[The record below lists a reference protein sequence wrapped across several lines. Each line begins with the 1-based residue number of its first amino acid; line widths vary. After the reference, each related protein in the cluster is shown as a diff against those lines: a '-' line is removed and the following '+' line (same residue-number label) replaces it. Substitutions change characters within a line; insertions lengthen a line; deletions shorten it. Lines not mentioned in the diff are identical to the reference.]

1 MQIYLFQN
9 GKQEGPFGLPRIA
22 ARLVSGD
29 LDSATPAWREGMADW
44 LPLNHPVW
52 AEAGIVAPPP
62 KAVAAPAEEEVALA
76 NEPGPAEAEPV
87 APQETGD
94 PGQEEEAETSGG
106 ELIPE
111 GSGEPIEQAE
121 EEQSSHAFAN
131 YREDDFKP
139 PSYEEMEAEMAQ
151 LRARRETFPELIGK
165 KAFESG
171 LRDEEIEE
179 AWAEVE
185 KMKAGGNEDGLSEA
199 FARLGRAVLAAGVTD
214 PSLDE
219 AREEEQEISDR
230 MLNLQMQLRRMGGGR
245 RVKQPSR
252 WRKWIVLFLLAL
264 FMGGLVTVLV
274 LFGTDLSDSISALFD

>member
-22 ARLVSGD
+22 ARLVSGE

-62 KAVAAPAEEEVALA
+62 KAVAAPAEKEVALA

-185 KMKAGGNEDGLSEA
+185 KMKAAGNEDGLSEA
-199 FARLGRAVLAAGVTD
+199 FARLGRTVLAAGVTD

-219 AREEEQEISDR
+219 VREEEQEISDR

>member
-22 ARLVSGD
+22 ARLVSGE

-62 KAVAAPAEEEVALA
+62 KAVAAPAEKEVAPA
-76 NEPGPAEAEPV
+76 NEPGPA
-87 APQETGD
+87 
-94 PGQEEEAETSGG
+94 EAETSGG

-111 GSGEPIEQAE
+111 GSGEPIEQGE